1 MVQALERNCDRH
13 FAHEAISW
21 ERFKAIQQGFENVS
35 NLRLIYC
42 EGVLEIVGIGK
53 AHEMYTSLLSSLL
66 SAYFEILGI
75 EFFPSGAYSQIIP
88 NVTEFQSDL
97 SYCFGEDKDVPDLC
111 IEVVITSGS
120 PSKLRKYQLR
130 GVPEV
135 WFWED
140 GAIAIYSLQ
149 SSLQSNLQNREYIK
163 VNQSQVLPSLD
174 LALLCRCLLMSSPL
188 ASLREFRNGINQ

>member
-1 MVQALERNCDRH
+1 MVQALERNSDRH

-66 SAYFEILGI
+66 SAYFEIVGI

-97 SYCFGEDKDVPDLC
+97 SYCFGEDNDVPDLC

-140 GAIAIYSLQ
+140 GAISVY
-149 SSLQSNLQNREYIK
+149 SLQSNLQNRQYIK

-174 LALLCRCLLMSSPL
+174 LTLLCRCLLMGSPL
-188 ASLREFRNGINQ
+188 AAIREFRNGIN

>member
-1 MVQALERNCDRH
+1 MVQALERNSDRH
-13 FAHEAISW
+13 FAHAAISW

-66 SAYFEILGI
+66 SAYFEMLSI

-88 NVTEFQSDL
+88 NVTEFQADL
-97 SYCFGEDKDVPDLC
+97 SYCFGQDKDIPDLC

-140 GAIAIYSLQ
+140 GAIAIYCLENHQ
-149 SSLQSNLQNREYIK
+149 YVK
-163 VNQSQVLPSLD
+163 VSQSQVLSNLD
-174 LALLCRCLLMSSPL
+174 LTLLCRCLLLSSPL
-188 ASLREFRNGINQ
+188 AALREFRKGINL

>member
-1 MVQALERNCDRH
+1 MVQAIERNCDRH
-13 FAHEAISW
+13 FAHETISW
-21 ERFKAIQQGFENVS
+21 EQFKVIQSGFKNVP

-42 EGVLEIVGIGK
+42 EGILELMGIGK
-53 AHEMYTSLLSSLL
+53 AHEMYTSLLGSLL
-66 SAYFEILGI
+66 SAYFEIRGI

-97 SYCFGEDKDVPDLC
+97 SYCFGQDKDVPDLC

-135 WFWED
+135 WFWTD
-140 GAIAIYSLQ
+140 GAIAVYIFQ
-149 SSLQSNLQNREYIK
+149 KGEYIQTDRS
-163 VNQSQVLPSLD
+163 NVLPNID
-174 LALLCRCLLMSSPL
+174 LTLLCRCLLMDSPL
-188 ASLREFRNGINQ
+188 EALREFRKNINN